1 MANPRKHH
9 PDRPA
14 SVAERVAAFRARKRE
29 AELEA
34 RRHENFK
41 RAMLEDDVRD
51 QVDEALDFLQ
61 DLYSGE
67 DTPVGAVV
75 GQLDDPEIKRRLR
88 QLLFEAQIRDYE
100 PVLREVD
107 PEETV

>member
-1 MANPRKHH
+1 MANARRHH

-14 SVAERVAAFRARKRE
+14 TLAERVAAHREKKRL
-29 AELEA
+29 AQLEE
-34 RRHENFK
+34 RRHETFK
-41 RAMLEDDVRD
+41 RAMLEDEVRD

-75 GQLDDPEIKRRLR
+75 DQLDDPEIKRRLR
-88 QLLFEAQIRDYE
+88 QLLFEDQIKDYE
-100 PVLREVD
+100 PVLPALD
-107 PEETV
+107 PE